1 MINQDRIVPVLATDL
16 LSLYGTM
23 LSIANVSVTAL
34 QASGGI
40 GEIELA
46 SGSGNFLCSEP
57 VKDFNFGSGVT
68 SATIYFIPAY
78 NYKGFS
84 KTGATIT
91 IADNN
96 VVVNADGSTLYKAVL
111 STNTL
116 TVTKV
121 GF

>member
-23 LSIANVSVTAL
+23 FSIANVSVTAL
-34 QASGGI
+34 QVSGGI

-46 SGSGNFLCSEP
+46 SGSGNFLCAEP

-68 SATIYFIPAY
+68 SATVYFIPAY
-78 NYKGFS
+78 DYKGFS

-91 IADNN
+91 IADNG
-96 VVVNADGSTLYKAVL
+96 VTVDADGSTFYKAAL

-116 TVTKV
+116 TITKV